1 MTKEELTIQSP
12 ENIRLQKYRSSLMA
26 SGGAMIIFSLWT
38 LLRSF
43 VQIEAKLNYR
53 GDTEALKPWIT
64 AILIVG
70 IVELVLMI
78 YLGIS
83 ARGEGMGKKKR
94 RPYLVLGIIV
104 AALSAV
110 SILYL
115 IFDFQVEC
123 QVYGV
128 IGAIVTLAVEIT
140 FFYAALDL
148 VVSAIRVRKLE
159 EETGRA

>member
-1 MTKEELTIQSP
+1 M
-12 ENIRLQKYRSSLMA
+12 
-26 SGGAMIIFSLWT
+26 
-38 LLRSF
+38 
-43 VQIEAKLNYR
+43 
-53 GDTEALKPWIT
+53 
-64 AILIVG
+64 
-70 IVELVLMI
+70 
-78 YLGIS
+78 
-83 ARGEGMGKKKR
+83 
-94 RPYLVLGIIV
+94 